1 MVDREE
7 GWWGRRNARPRATGG
22 ATTARPGFSVNEAAA
37 GARFRLVALK
47 D

>member
-1 MVDREE
+1 VVGSLD
-7 GWWGRRNARPRATGG
+7 ARPRATRG

-37 GARFRLVALK
+37 GARFRLV